1 MGHLTN
7 VYALVHRTME
17 GEPEHSAEE
26 TDDEAPTQQSDGDG
40 VVNVGDPYAVP
51 YKAPQR
57 RPAVGGVVN
66 ADDLYAVPDKT
77 PKHHPAVDGV
87 VNVADLY
94 AVPNKSKETRK
105 ETYSVEINSE
115 YSEI

>member
-17 GEPEHSAEE
+17 GEPEHSAVE

-40 VVNVGDPYAVP
+40 VVNVGDPYVVP

-57 RPAVGGVVN
+57 QPAVGGVVN